1 MTEEQSRQ
9 ARMRTEARDA
19 ALAAKRVERISNL
32 GIGRAD
38 SQRVSTE
45 TARTAVAELERDID
59 RVQHRLENQART
71 IKVQAETIARF
82 QEQIESV
89 SDTAWSMATQYHL
102 DWAEKTLH
110 LIAAR
115 CGAMYKYD
123 ALRLVLETVKEAHVE
138 IAKRREVL
146 PTQNPPI
153 CPVEPPVPTEAANVP
168 REAVGVHPAPN
179 VTIAE
184 RLGK

>member
-1 MTEEQSRQ
+1 MNTDEARQ
-9 ARMRTEARDA
+9 ARRRTEARDA

-38 SQRVSTE
+38 SQRVSIDVVS
-45 TARTAVAELERDID
+45 TAVAELEREID
-59 RVQHRLENQART
+59 RLHHRLENQART
-71 IKVQAETIARF
+71 IKVQAATIARLAN
-82 QEQIESV
+82 
-89 SDTAWSMATQYHL
+89 TA
-102 DWAEKTLH
+102 
-110 LIAAR
+110 
-115 CGAMYKYD
+115 
-123 ALRLVLETVKEAHVE
+123 
-138 IAKRREVL
+138 
-146 PTQNPPI
+146 QNPPI